1 VKLRK
6 ILLAAVVLTALLLA
20 AGCGKKAEQ
29 PPVAQP
35 ITAPVTNPSINI
47 EPLIAE
53 WLASDHSNIQLYPA
67 GRDTCVTCHDGGAF
81 AGKLTQQDQLHRE
94 FNVALD
100 CRACHSGYGLE
111 IQKSGVVNLP
121 NQQNFK
127 AGKGALCLSCHNER
141 GVPNINDA
149 RRASPHGGSQGGIFS
164 GSGGIRTDGFSYIS
178 SPHTGIGDTCIACH
192 MTKTP
197 EGLPSHTFRV
207 DSAEDSCSK
216 CHSGL
221 TDVNRKALGDYD
233 GDGTAKGFQDEVKGL
248 LKILEA
254 AIVEALEGGSFATG
268 GGQVQFKDAKG
279 ELIAPADISN
289 EIYQAGY
296 NHVLVK
302 YDGSYGIHNPHY
314 VVQLLQQSYKALTG
328 KDVPGATLK

>member
-6 ILLAAVVLTALLLA
+6 ILLAAVVLTVFLLV
-20 AGCGKKAEQ
+20 AGCGQKKEQ
-29 PPVAQP
+29 PVAQP
-35 ITAPVTNPSINI
+35 NPAPVVNVPEINV
-47 EPLIAE
+47 ESLIAE
-53 WLASDHSNIQLYPA
+53 WIDSDHSNIQLYPA
-67 GRDTCVTCHDGGAF
+67 GRDNCVTCHDGGAF
-81 AGKLTQQDQLHRE
+81 AGKLTQQDQLDRE

-111 IQKSGVVNLP
+111 IQQLGVVDLP
-121 NQQNFK
+121 AQKNFK

-141 GVPNINDA
+141 GAPDINNE

-164 GSGGIRTDGFSYIS
+164 GSGGIRSDGFNYTN
-178 SPHTGIGDTCIACH
+178 SPHTGISDSCVSCH
-192 MTKTP
+192 MTETS

-207 DSAEDSCSK
+207 ESAEASCGN

-221 TDVNRKALGDYD
+221 TDVNRTALGDYD
-233 GDGTAKGFQDEVKGL
+233 GDGTTKGFQDEVKGL
-248 LKILEA
+248 LNILEA
-254 AIVEALEGGSFATG
+254 AIVEALDGGSFATG

-279 ELIAPADISN
+279 EVVAPADITN

-302 YDGSYGIHNPHY
+302 YDSSYGIHNPHY
-314 VVQLLQQSYKALTG
+314 VVQLLQQSYKVLTG
-328 KDVPGATLK
+328 EDVPGATLK